1 MRIVQINATY
11 GSKST
16 GTIVR
21 EIQLCCE
28 TNGIESYVAYSIA
41 DRFNANIPN
50 GYHIGNKLTA
60 KWHALVGRIIGK
72 QAYANHITT
81 WLFLRWLDKVKPEI
95 VHLHNLHNN
104 YIHLN
109 MLLRYLAKHDI
120 ATVITMHDCWYFT
133 GGCMHYASMG
143 CNKWKSG
150 CGNCPKWKKIPSYFF
165 DRTHSVLKDMGKYL
179 YAIPRLTVVGASEW
193 IANEMMQSLLKN
205 LNITFIHNGFD
216 LTVFKPTP
224 SERRKELGLEGKY
237 VILGPAT
244 KWLLPI
250 NKPTFEYFVSHMSDE
265 MVLVLFGSYVEV
277 PSLPSNVLL
286 LGYTKSQK
294 EMAEV
299 YSMADVMVNCSHE
312 DTLSSLNLECQ
323 ACGTPV
329 ITYDATGS
337 KETID
342 DKCGFAVP
350 TGDAETLL
358 SKVNVIKDN
367 SKAYYINQCV
377 NWISTHFEKKEN
389 YAKYIELYNSI
400 SKK

>member
-1 MRIVQINATY
+1 M
-11 GSKST
+11 
-16 GTIVR
+16 
-21 EIQLCCE
+21 
-28 TNGIESYVAYSIA
+28 
-41 DRFNANIPN
+41 
-50 GYHIGNKLTA
+50 
-60 KWHALVGRIIGK
+60 
-72 QAYANHITT
+72 
-81 WLFLRWLDKVKPEI
+81 
-95 VHLHNLHNN
+95 
-104 YIHLN
+104 
-109 MLLRYLAKHDI
+109 
-120 ATVITMHDCWYFT
+120 
-133 GGCMHYASMG
+133 
-143 CNKWKSG
+143 
-150 CGNCPKWKKIPSYFF
+150 
-165 DRTHSVLKDMGKYL
+165 
-179 YAIPRLTVVGASEW
+179 
-193 IANEMMQSLLKN
+193 
-205 LNITFIHNGFD
+205 
-216 LTVFKPTP
+216 TVFKPTP

-250 NKPTFEYFVSHMSDE
+250 NKPTFKYFVSHMSDE

-329 ITYDATGS
+329 ITYDATGN

-350 TGDAETLL
+350 TGDAEALL

-400 SKK
+400 SRK